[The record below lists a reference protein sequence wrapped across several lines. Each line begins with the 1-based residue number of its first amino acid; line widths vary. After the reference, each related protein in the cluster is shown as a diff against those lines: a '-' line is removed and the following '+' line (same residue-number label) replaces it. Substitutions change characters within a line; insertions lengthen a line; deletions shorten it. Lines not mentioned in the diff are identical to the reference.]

1 MNMLSS
7 LESASVKNIESSVT
21 SNHHLDPVKVEIDKK
36 IESKFV
42 LVFSGFS
49 AMGYKDTE
57 KLHKY
62 ITKEIKQHIDEHGI
76 HNLLIVAGATSDGI
90 GCVYD
95 IAKNLGVCTLGIVSQ
110 QAPTNSLA
118 KNCQSVIQIKDP
130 DNSWKVLDDSGN
142 SYMVYAASKNGCFLA
157 FGGGSVTL
165 SELEE
170 AVGKGIKIKIFS
182 DFLPDPNKLD
192 GKLAQGKTMAEICPI
207 QTKYTEEV

>member
-1 MNMLSS
+1 MLSS
-7 LESASVKNIESSVT
+7 LESASVKNIESSVA

-36 IESKFV
+36 IENKFV

-49 AMGYKDTE
+49 AMGYEDIE
-57 KLHKY
+57 KLQEY
-62 ITKEIKQHIDEHGI
+62 ITKEIKQHIDEQGI
-76 HNLLIVAGATSDGI
+76 HNLLIVAGATPDGI

-95 IAKNLGVCTLGIVSQ
+95 IAKNLGVCSLGIVSQ

-118 KNCQSVIQIKDP
+118 KNCQSVIQIKDL

-170 AVGKGIKIKIFS
+170 AEKKGIETKVFPN
-182 DFLPDPNKLD
+182 FLPDPNKLN
-192 GKLAQGKTMAEICPI
+192 GKLAQGKTKAEICPI
-207 QTKYTEEV
+207 QTKYTKEV